1 MAEKIAVLTSGGDA
15 PGMNAALRAVVCT
28 GAYHNIEIL
37 GIERGYYGV
46 IHEQFIPMSVAKVNG
61 ITQRGGTIL
70 RTARCTEFNTPEGF
84 EAAVAS
90 LKRNDIQNLI
100 VIGGDGSMQGA
111 VKLADAGINTVVI
124 PATID
129 NDMMGTEY
137 TLGFDTAA
145 NNVLE
150 AVSKIRDTA
159 YSHERIGVIE
169 VMGNHSGHIALM
181 TGIACGSKVILMP
194 EEKFD
199 LQEIAQKITDNFAC
213 GDLYSIVIVAEGVG
227 DSRVIADQLSNLT
240 GFGTQV
246 TILGYIQRGGQP
258 SVTDNNV
265 GSLMGARAVKTILA
279 GTGNCLIALR
289 QGKIVAIPYEEAVT
303 FKNDIDP
310 AVYELAHILA
320 M

>member
-1 MAEKIAVLTSGGDA
+1 MVKKIAVLTSGGDA

-28 GAYHNIEIL
+28 GAYHNVEII
-37 GIERGYYGV
+37 GVERGYYGV
-46 IHEQFIPMSVAKVNG
+46 IHEQFMPMTVANVNG

-70 RTARCTEFNTPEGF
+70 RTARCAEFTTPEGF
-84 EAAVAS
+84 EAALAS
-90 LKRNDIQNLI
+90 LHKHEIEDLI
-100 VIGGDGSMQGA
+100 IIGGDGSMKGA
-111 VKLADAGINTVVI
+111 MKLADAGIRTVVI

-129 NDMMGTEY
+129 NDMLGTEY

-159 YSHERIGVIE
+159 FSHERIGIIE

-181 TGIACGSKVILMP
+181 TGIACGAKIILMP
-194 EEKFD
+194 EEQFD
-199 LQEIAQKITDNFAC
+199 LQEIAQKITRNFAS

-227 DSRVIADQLSNLT
+227 DSRIIAEQLKSLT

-258 SVTDNNV
+258 SVTDNNM
-265 GSLMGARAVKTILA
+265 GSLMGAVAVKSILS
-279 GTGNCLIALR
+279 GNVNSLIASR
-289 QGKIVAIPYEEAVT
+289 RGKITAVPYREAIS
-303 FKNDIDP
+303 FKNDIEP
-310 AVYELAHILA
+310 QMYELAQILA
-320 M
+320 V

>member
-1 MAEKIAVLTSGGDA
+1 MSKRIAVLTSGGDA

-28 GAYHNIEIL
+28 GVYYKAEII
-37 GIERGYYGV
+37 GVERGYYGV
-46 IHEQFIPMSVAKVNG
+46 IHEQYKPMAIEDVNG
-61 ITQRGGTIL
+61 ITQKGGTIL
-70 RTARCTEFNTPEGF
+70 RTARCTEFITPEGF

-90 LKRNDIQNLI
+90 LQKHNIENLI
-100 VIGGDGSMQGA
+100 VIGGDGSMKGA
-111 VKLADAGINTVVI
+111 IKLAAAGINTMVI

-129 NDMMGTEY
+129 NDMVGTEY
-137 TLGFDTAA
+137 ALGFDTAA

-159 YSHERIGVIE
+159 VSHERIGVIE

-181 TGIACGSKVILMP
+181 AGIACGAKIILMP
-194 EEKFD
+194 EDKLD
-199 LQEIAQKITDNFAC
+199 LEEIAHKITQHFAS

-227 DSRVIADQLSNLT
+227 DSRVIAEKLKALT

-265 GSLMGARAVKTILA
+265 GSLMGALAVKSILK
-279 GTGNCLIALR
+279 GEKNCLIASR
-289 QGKIVAIPYEEAVT
+289 RGKIIPVSLEEALA
-303 FKNDIDP
+303 FKNDIKP
-310 AVYELAHILA
+310 ELHELADILA
-320 M
+320 V